1 MGERASI
8 AFSPLIR
15 RSEPAGG
22 RSEALPVRPH
32 SSIRCRTPAVEH
44 IVIETSGLALPKP
57 LVQAFHWPAIKSRV
71 TVDGVV
77 AVVDG
82 AALAQGRVAAMV

>member
-1 MGERASI
+1 MA
-8 AFSPLIR
+8 ACAAPSPTSSCR
-15 RSEPAGG
+15 RSTPSWRKGG
-22 RSEALPVRPH
+22 
-32 SSIRCRTPAVEH
+32 VEH

-82 AALAQGRVAAMV
+82 AALADGRVAPISTRSHGSA